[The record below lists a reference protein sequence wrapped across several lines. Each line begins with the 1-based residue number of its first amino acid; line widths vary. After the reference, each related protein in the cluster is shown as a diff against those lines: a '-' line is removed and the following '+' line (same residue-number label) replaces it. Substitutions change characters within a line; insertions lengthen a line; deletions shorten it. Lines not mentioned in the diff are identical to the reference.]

1 MLEIIGYIVF
11 ITLTVGACI
20 GAALLGTIAGV
31 KEEELTK

>member
-1 MLEIIGYIVF
+1 MFQIIGYIVF

-20 GAALLGTIAGV
+20 GAALLGTIAGI